1 MEDEC
6 YDFDLD
12 DCADYPFDS
21 FGGHTKAIEGFEK
34 YNIEGAEIFHM
45 GQVSGYTKENL
56 FTFSILRHFST
67 DVCPGILPHPLP
79 HGPGCDW

>member
-45 GQVSGYTKENL
+45 GQVSGYTRERPVFKRRSNFAL
-56 FTFSILRHFST
+56 RPSFSRSSSQR
-67 DVCPGILPHPLP
+67 
-79 HGPGCDW
+79 